1 MGKFNQNKF
10 FKSSGMTAPFDVFG
24 ITPPLYIKGEE
35 KQETLSGFICS
46 LLMILSI
53 LGVVIFYF
61 VTFFQEGESK
71 STAVITSTKI
81 YPKIDLSKE
90 KFLMM
95 IQFKDEGEIVDY
107 KVMEEKAIKL
117 HAYHVVYKKTV
128 PKSNEKRIEIKIV
141 SCDTIKTDF
150 KDVNLTEGLLKTS
163 ACVEILKSME
173 IQGSQGDPVFSFIEV
188 RFEVCDWSIHGA

>member
-1 MGKFNQNKF
+1 
-10 FKSSGMTAPFDVFG
+10 
-24 ITPPLYIKGEE
+24 
-35 KQETLSGFICS
+35 
-46 LLMILSI
+46 
-53 LGVVIFYF
+53 
-61 VTFFQEGESK
+61 
-71 STAVITSTKI
+71 
-81 YPKIDLSKE
+81 
-90 KFLMM
+90 MM

-163 ACVEILKSME
+163 ACLEILKSME